1 MVDKKLE
8 LMIRELPEPLKI
20 KAYEYIEQLK
30 KGQNTDLFKFS
41 WEGGLADL
49 SEQYTSVELQHKAAE
64 WR

>member
-1 MVDKKLE
+1 MVDKELE

-20 KAYEYIEQLK
+20 KAYEYIEKLK
-30 KGQNTDLFKFS
+30 KGQNTGLFKFS

-49 SEQYTSVELQHKAAE
+49 IEQYTSVELQHKSAE